1 MGSLQE
7 GLQKVKDAY
16 NNAKSLSQREEEMKA
31 KVKPG
36 VPPAA
41 LSKEQKEQ
49 VQLANERKRNP
60 KEFDAQKAMYDSAL
74 QQDSENKK
82 RGGCVKMAKGGYVK
96 AADGIAVRGKTKGR
110 IV

>member
-1 MGSLQE
+1 MGTLQE
-7 GLQKVKDAY
+7 GLQTLKDAY
-16 NNAKSLSQREEEMKA
+16 KNAKSLTQREDEMKA

-36 VPPAA
+36 VIPAA

-49 VQLANERKRNP
+49 VQLTNERNRNP

-74 QQDSENKK
+74 QQDAESKK
-82 RGGCVKMAKGGYVK
+82 RGGCVKMAKGGYVR
-96 AADGIAVRGKTKGR
+96 AADGIAMRGKTKGR